1 MLKHKNEK
9 IKNNHHDYSNEEL
22 KRLGIFKEIKNKIK
36 KR

>member
-9 IKNNHHDYSNEEL
+9 MKDNNHDYSNEEL
-22 KRLGIFKEIKNKIK
+22 KRLGIFRDIKNKIK